1 MEIDFSSLNLQYLI
15 QVREIAK
22 KSPELAVAILGLPI
36 ELVNLLASLTAE
48 GLAKIARIKA
58 PLLTLRGSHSGW
70 WSRLFTALKEQRA
83 GEVDVIMEHGNLSVV
98 INP

>member
-36 ELVNLLASLTAE
+36 ELVKLLASLTAE
-48 GLAKIARIKA
+48 GLSKIARIKA
-58 PLLTLRGSHSGW
+58 PLLMLRGDSRW
-70 WSRLFTALKEQRA
+70 WSRLFNALKEQRP
-83 GEVDVIMEHGNLSVV
+83 GEVDVVLEHASLTIVV
-98 INP
+98 SQ